1 MSITS
6 KFLLLHLSFPNPNPK
21 FPFPTPTP
29 RPLSHPKPLTI
40 RCAKKRQRTGNLRY
54 PSEKKKLKSKQK
66 TQIDEADKFEGFW
79 RLYKLGVPV
88 HTDPGKDFL
97 GVSDAL
103 LEQIAKA
110 LKFPKPTR
118 ESNESPNA
126 YPTTKITCLRK
137 RVLNLFIV
145 AVTLSLTMS
154 SSISKVTAQ
163 DLELERYT
171 DSKQGFTL
179 LRPPSWVKVEK
190 AGATVLFEEPNKA
203 TNNLGIV
210 VSPVRLTKLEEFG
223 SPQFVADKLI
233 QVEKRKESTK
243 DADIIGISERSG
255 NGGLQVYEFEYK
267 LDSTRGGMKRI
278 FTAVFVASKK
288 LYILNIAHSDKSE
301 GPLDM
306 HRKRLLEQVLHS
318 FDAAL

>member
-6 KFLLLHLSFPNPNPK
+6 KFLPLHLSIPNPNPK

-110 LKFPKPTR
+110 LKFP
-118 ESNESPNA
+118 
-126 YPTTKITCLRK
+126 
-137 RVLNLFIV
+137 
-145 AVTLSLTMS
+145 
-154 SSISKVTAQ
+154 
-163 DLELERYT
+163 
-171 DSKQGFTL
+171 
-179 LRPPSWVKVEK
+179 VEK
-190 AGATVLFEEPNKA
+190 AGATLLFEEPNKA

-233 QVEKRKESTK
+233 QVEKRKVIDCFPPS
-243 DADIIGISERSG
+243 
-255 NGGLQVYEFEYK
+255 
-267 LDSTRGGMKRI
+267 
-278 FTAVFVASKK
+278 
-288 LYILNIAHSDKSE
+288 LNH
-301 GPLDM
+301 PL
-306 HRKRLLEQVLHS
+306 
-318 FDAAL
+318 